1 MKCYNRYLTPQHIDD
16 ISTLTAIIEYYL
28 NKDNRLKEDVKK
40 RLLDVNLILEKM
52 FDVKEEELESVS
64 VKIEAYTKQ
73 DIEQIERL
81 TK

>member
-1 MKCYNRYLTPQHIDD
+1 MKCYNRYLTPQQIDD